1 MIRTFIDNI
10 EFDNPAN
17 ISGVQITFDYTNNGN
32 LSVTTDGDLE
42 FGTGNLSNKMDAY
55 NYLKSKIDAGNVL
68 FGVPIRVYTSEF
80 NKEIDIIVG
89 YLNLWE
95 CTVDE
100 YNRKILCPVIDGRG
114 VENLLS
120 KLNSVSFEYLK
131 SIGKIKDSDIIL
143 SPYCIHSPTIGLT
156 IALAV
161 ASFTIYSL
169 IQTIKKEIYAFI
181 ELLQE
186 SAGLDPWVVVAKV
199 VTRVLYITGL
209 LYSFVK
215 IIIDTFNTLIQP
227 IKYVAGMS
235 VLRQFEIGFE
245 HFGYKFESPIF
256 VGDEK
261 YLTLFPE
268 KYSNPS
274 NNAFNDILGWVKP
287 NKSKQGGWYKG
298 YFGEFC
304 QTFLTYYNAKLVID
318 YANKIVRMV
327 SRQTR
332 NGLSS
337 YNMPDIP
344 RRYTYNYED
353 FVANYTVEFQTDLS
367 DKNTIQEYQGTR
379 STVHLEVGQTNAINS
394 LAKGSKVVSVPF
406 ALFKVKKQ
414 LTGAEKLFNVFFKII
429 GKIVQEVISILNTLT
444 SVVNALIR
452 AINKLIK
459 ALDLIGIKI
468 KFRIPEIPKVENPK
482 IQNLLSNR
490 IGCFILESDQV
501 TTAKLAYVKEKG
513 TPLQNKQLKELS
525 ADYILETYHSVNIF
539 SRGNQYKLY
548 EETPKL
554 PMTFTDVNSFVV
566 SNYMANGDEI
576 EQVVWNPYE
585 RTGTIKSKKPYLYI
599 NNIKEAKIVEDGR

>member
-10 EFDNPAN
+10 EFENPAN
-17 ISGVQITFDYTNNGN
+17 ISGVQITLDYTNNGN

-68 FGVPIRVYTSEF
+68 FGVPIRVYTYEL
-80 NKEIDIIVG
+80 NKELDIIVG

-143 SPYCIHSPTIGLT
+143 SPYCIHNPVNFAT
-156 IALAV
+156 IAI
-161 ASFTIYSL
+161 ASLTVYTIL
-169 IQTIKKEIYAFI
+169 QTLKKETASLI
-181 ELLQE
+181 ELLQNI
-186 SAGLDPWVVVAKV
+186 AGFDPWVTAAQII
-199 VTRVLYITGL
+199 TRFIYISAL
-209 LYSFVK
+209 LYTLIKV
-215 IIIDTFNTLIQP
+215 IIDIFNTLIQP
-227 IKYVAGMS
+227 IKYMAGMT
-235 VLRQFEIGFE
+235 VLRQLEIGFN
-245 HFGYKFESPIF
+245 HFGYSFESPIF
-256 VGDEK
+256 TGDEK
-261 YLTLFPE
+261 NLTLFPE

-274 NNAFNDILGWVKP
+274 NKAYNDILGWVIP

-298 YFGEFC
+298 YFGDFC

-318 YANKIVRMV
+318 YTNKIVRMV
-327 SRQTR
+327 SRQAK

-337 YNMPDIP
+337 YKMPDIP

-367 DKNTIQEYQGTR
+367 DKNTIQEYKGTR
-379 STVHLEVGQTNAINS
+379 STIHLEVGQTNAINS
-394 LAKGSKVVSVPF
+394 LAKGSKIISIPF
-406 ALFKVKKQ
+406 ALFKVKKE
-414 LTGAEKLFNVFFKII
+414 LSNAEKVFNAFFKVI
-429 GKIVQEVISILNTLT
+429 GFVVQAMIDIVNLITSLMNT
-444 SVVNALIR
+444 
-452 AINKLIK
+452 LIK
-459 ALDLIGIKI
+459 AVNKIIKALELIGIKI
-468 KFRIPEIPKVENPK
+468 KLRIPMIPKIKDTNIKNMV
-482 IQNLLSNR
+482 SNR
-490 IGCFILESDQV
+490 IGCFIMESDQV
-501 TTAKLAYVKEKG
+501 STPKLAYVKEKG
-513 TPLQNKQLKELS
+513 TPLQNKQIKELS
-525 ADYILETYHSVNIF
+525 ADYVFETYHSVNIF

-554 PMTFTDVNSFVV
+554 SMTFTDVNSFVV

-599 NNIKEAKIVEDGR
+599 NNLKESKIVEDGR

>member
-10 EFDNPAN
+10 EFENPSN
-17 ISGVQITFDYTNNGN
+17 ISGVQITLDYTNNGN
-32 LSVTTDGDLE
+32 LSITTDGDLE
-42 FGTGNLSNKMDAY
+42 FGTGDLSNKMDAY

-68 FGVPIRVYTSEF
+68 FGVPIRVFTYEF

-89 YLNLWE
+89 YLNLWQ

-131 SIGKIKDSDIIL
+131 SIGKIKDSDIVL
-143 SPYCIHSPTIGLT
+143 SPYCVHNPVNFISTSITLLSIYTIN
-156 IALAV
+156 
-161 ASFTIYSL
+161 
-169 IQTIKKEIYAFI
+169 QTIKKESESLY
-181 ELLQE
+181 ELVQNI
-186 SAGLDPWVVVAKV
+186 SGLDPWVTVSQI
-199 VTRVLYITGL
+199 VTRVIYLAGL
-209 LYSFVK
+209 LYAVAK
-215 IIIDTFNTLIQP
+215 IIVDLFNTIIQP
-227 IKYVAGMS
+227 IKYIAGMS

-256 VGDEK
+256 SGDEK
-261 YLTLFPE
+261 HLILYPE
-268 KYSNPS
+268 KYSNPI

-304 QTFLTYYNAKLVID
+304 QTFLEYYNAKLFVD
-318 YANKIVRMV
+318 YTNKTVRMV

-353 FVANYTVEFQTDLS
+353 FVANYTVEFLTDLS

-379 STVHLEVGQTNAINS
+379 ATIHLEVGQTNAINS
-394 LAKGSKVVSVPF
+394 LAKGGKTISIPF
-406 ALFKVKKQ
+406 ALFKVKKEF
-414 LTGAEKLFNVFFKII
+414 TGAEKLFNVFFKII
-429 GKIVQEVISILNTLT
+429 GKIVQELINIINTLT
-444 SVVNALIR
+444 SIVNRISR
-452 AINKLIK
+452 AINTIIK
-459 ALDLIGIKI
+459 ALKIIGLKI
-468 KFRIPEIPKVENPK
+468 KYTIPNIPKVENPK

-513 TPLQNKQLKELS
+513 TPLQNKRIKELT
-525 ADYILETYHSVNIF
+525 ADYVLETYHSVNIF

-554 PMTFTDVNSFVV
+554 PITFTDVNSFVV
-566 SNYMANGDEI
+566 SNYMTNGDEI

-599 NNIKEAKIVEDGR
+599 NNLKESKIVEDGR

>member
-42 FGTGNLSNKMDAY
+42 FGIGNLSNKMDAY

-114 VENLLS
+114 VEDLLS

-143 SPYCIHSPTIGLT
+143 SPYCIQNPVNAISIAIATLT
-156 IALAV
+156 IYTLV
-161 ASFTIYSL
+161 QQIT
-169 IQTIKKEIYAFI
+169 KEIASLI
-181 ELLQE
+181 ELLQNT
-186 SAGLDPWVVVAKV
+186 AGIDPWVTATQII
-199 VTRVLYITGL
+199 TRVIYLATMLFALTKVI
-209 LYSFVK
+209 V
-215 IIIDTFNTLIQP
+215 DTFNSLIQP
-227 IKYVAGMS
+227 IKYIAGMS
-235 VLRQFEIGFE
+235 VKRQFEIGFE

-261 YLTLFPE
+261 HLTLFPE
-268 KYSNPS
+268 KYSNPTNSAFS
-274 NNAFNDILGWVKP
+274 NITGWVKP

-327 SRQTR
+327 SRQSKI
-332 NGLSS
+332 GLSS

-379 STVHLEVGQTNAINS
+379 STVHLELGQTNAINS
-394 LAKGSKVVSVPF
+394 LAKGSKIISIPF
-406 ALFKVKKQ
+406 ALFKVKKELSSVEQ
-414 LTGAEKLFNVFFKII
+414 IFNLFFKSM
-429 GKIVQEVISILNTLT
+429 GVVIQ
-444 SVVNALIR
+444 ALIDVINVVT
-452 AINKLIK
+452 ALINKLIK
-459 ALDLIGIKI
+459 VINKIINALEIIGIKI
-468 KFRIPEIPKVENPK
+468 KFKLPEIPK
-482 IQNLLSNR
+482 IQDVNIGNMIVDR
-490 IGCFILESDQV
+490 IRCFVLESDQV

-525 ADYILETYHSVNIF
+525 ADFVLETYHSVNIF

-566 SNYMANGDEI
+566 SNYMSSGDEI

-599 NNIKEAKIVEDGR
+599 NNLKESKIVEDGR